1 MSVYLLGFK
10 RFEYK
15 VLVRL
20 NSIIEHRVLRGLVL
34 AVTQL
39 GELITPFI
47 LAGLFLFSAKTRP
60 MGIMLAAAQYAT
72 YIPVY
77 LIKEAVARPRP
88 YQAYKTITNGG
99 PSLKDYSFPS
109 GHTTSAFTTATV
121 LAYFLPAGALLF
133 YVLAALVGL
142 TRMILGVHYPTDVFI
157 GSLIGTGI
165 PLFLLSFLP

>member
-1 MSVYLLGFK
+1 MSVYLMGIR

-39 GELITPFI
+39 GEMITPFI
-47 LAGLFLFSAKTRP
+47 LAGIFLVNTATRP
-60 MGIMLAAAQYAT
+60 VAFLLAAAHFAT
-72 YIPVY
+72 FIPVQ

-88 YQAYKTITNGG
+88 YQAYRNITNGG

-121 LAYFLPAGALLF
+121 LVYFLPAGAPLF
-133 YVLAALVGL
+133 YTLAALVGL

-157 GSLIGTGI
+157 GSIIGTVI
-165 PLFLLSFLP
+165 PLFLLALLP